1 MALPF
6 PLKDHISL
14 ATSLPTPQNRAL
26 QLLFVRGCQIISKS
40 REATPLGDCCCMAG
54 SQTSCHLPAESAAPG
69 NCVTCSPTEGWLMAS
84 EAGKELIPVLMFRSG
99 TRCYV
104 DPYFPN
110 VAIGVRRAN
119 LDKQSVPPA
128 EDSFKISFLFMFGSQ
143 IIASPM
149 SSNTR

>member
-1 MALPF
+1 M
-6 PLKDHISL
+6 
-14 ATSLPTPQNRAL
+14 
-26 QLLFVRGCQIISKS
+26 
-40 REATPLGDCCCMAG
+40 
-54 SQTSCHLPAESAAPG
+54 
-69 NCVTCSPTEGWLMAS
+69 TCSPTEGWLTAS

-104 DPYFPN
+104 DLYFPN

-119 LDKQSVPPA
+119 LDKQSIPPT
-128 EDSFKISFLFMFGSQ
+128 EDRLKISFLFIFGSA